1 SVRYH
6 AHFSAAEIVNEQILE
21 PHSFNTE
28 DSPRV
33 FIATILHSIILVGIR
48 RGRRRFEQL
57 NQVAD
62 REPFWRFARIVIAQ
76 DSHPKLCRNH
86 VSTASSVGDNR
97 HVLNELLVVKE
108 FVERTVFARIAIH
121 DQQRKDSAVWMA
133 IARRPSP
140 GSVSTLQHI
149 HHAGESAE

>member
-1 SVRYH
+1 HVLDDLSPADSGVIRAEGNLAFLCSVRYH

-76 DSHPKLCRNH
+76 DSHPK
-86 VSTASSVGDNR
+86 
-97 HVLNELLVVKE
+97 
-108 FVERTVFARIAIH
+108 
-121 DQQRKDSAVWMA
+121 
-133 IARRPSP
+133 
-140 GSVSTLQHI
+140 
-149 HHAGESAE
+149 